1 MFSYAFVLG
10 SHPALSS
17 VEIQAY
23 ARRTGLDATFS
34 LRALPRALIVSSL
47 SPLSCAEIL
56 RQLGGTQYILR
67 LVGTI
72 SAPSSDALL
81 TALQD
86 ECARLPVAHPLLG
99 VSLLT
104 TRKDV
109 TSRDLRA
116 IGMGLKRALKR
127 PGLRMVFPQ
136 RPGPALSSAQL
147 FFERFPER
155 GLATVL
161 LDTGAAW
168 DVGIVEAVQ
177 DIAAYARRD
186 RERPGTNPGKG
197 MLPPKVAQMLL
208 NLSLVP
214 PGGAV
219 YDPFCGV
226 GTIPMEAL
234 LCGHPVTASDG
245 AASQVERTVRN
256 LAWLQHTYRPADGR
270 PSAKTFT
277 HDIARYPS
285 PLPPASVAA
294 VVTEGWLG
302 PARRYFPT
310 PLVAEQTFQQVKHLA
325 TAMLQNVRPALRPQA
340 TVTFTIPAF
349 RAGKRLLH
357 APFLIPAAEPKQ
369 RRNRVD
375 RFSPA
380 VYILE
385 HLVPSDWEHPL
396 FRESARGTL
405 LYGRPDAVVLR
416 EIVRLRLR

>member
-17 VEIQAY
+17 VEIQTY
-23 ARRTGLDATFS
+23 AQRAGLDVTFS
-34 LRALPRALIVSSL
+34 LRALPRALMVSS
-47 SPLSCAEIL
+47 SRPLSCAEIL

-67 LVGTI
+67 LVGTV
-72 SAPSSDALL
+72 SSPSSDALL
-81 TALQD
+81 TALRD
-86 ECARLPVAHPLLG
+86 ECARLPVLPPLLG
-99 VSLLT
+99 ISLLT
-104 TRKDV
+104 TRKDI
-109 TSRDLRA
+109 TLRDLRA

-127 PGLRMVFPQ
+127 PGLRMVFPTS
-136 RPGPALSSAQL
+136 GPALSSAQL
-147 FFERFPER
+147 FFERFPEQ

-168 DVGIVEAVQ
+168 DVGLVEAVQ

-214 PGGAV
+214 PGGTV

-234 LCGHPVTASDG
+234 LCGHPVAASDG
-245 AASQVERTVRN
+245 ASSQVERTVRN
-256 LAWLQHTYRPADGR
+256 LAWLQHTYRPAGGR

-285 PLPPASVAA
+285 PLPATSIAA

-310 PLVAEQTFQQVKHLA
+310 PFAAEQTFQQVKHLA
-325 TAMLQNVRPALRPQA
+325 AAMLQNVRPALRPQA

-357 APFLIPAAEPKQ
+357 APFLAQVAEPKWG
-369 RRNRVD
+369 RNRVD
-375 RFSPA
+375 SFPPA
-380 VYILE
+380 AYILE

-405 LYGRPDAVVLR
+405 LYGRPAAVVLR